1 MNDIDVI
8 RRSQKTGKGGRL
20 GVPQR
25 CRNDAYYARGVNNGS
40 SRKLWPPKVTGP
52 KVRTILDKNVQT
64 LFHRERRIEDNEP
77 ETQRKDVIASAN
89 LEEVANGTLEQKE
102 GSSISLDLRRLV

>member
-1 MNDIDVI
+1 MESHNGAETIPI
-8 RRSQKTGKGGRL
+8 MRAESTI
-20 GVPQR
+20 
-25 CRNDAYYARGVNNGS
+25 GS
-40 SRKLWPPKVTGP
+40 SPRLWPPKVTGA
-52 KVRTILDKNVQT
+52 KVHTILDKNVQT

-102 GSSISLDLRRLV
+102 RSSISLDLRRLA